1 MSIGLLASLL
11 PRTSFVPSSSGEV
24 VDGIGPLWPD
34 SAVEQTLRDA
44 PGIVSEIRI
53 WAAAEFDFGEAL
65 VVASLLQGHAEEPVR
80 QFKVPVQA
88 SRILRPYILTFPPY
102 KTVPGED
109 LVLQL
114 WVSKVQWHGELATNH
129 VVFGASAPRQ
139 DIAAP
144 LVNRGSVEPRPLSYE
159 VLWRG
164 EGWRAA
170 LEGSKPDLVRL
181 VGAIAVALIA
191 VASYFRIPSRTMR
204 RVRIAF
210 LTITKPIGRTLRRAK
225 IGRRSSLSDAE
236 APSRRRSFY
245 VFPWLIPAF
254 AILHYLANNVLLLSV
269 AEAIP
274 ITIVTMAA
282 ATVAFVTFRLFF
294 KTAAVAAVLTGL
306 LGIAFFSYGHI
317 YVALEERAD
326 HRLLFGLVVPAV
338 LALGALMRLYP
349 ELLRKIAPILNV
361 TSVVL
366 IVAPVYQIAS
376 HFLAASS
383 TPANRDSQVSV
394 EVDERVGKAA
404 ESFSSDVLRDIY
416 FIVLDEYPRSGSPKH
431 FDNSAFVQQ
440 LENRGFYVAPQ
451 ARSNYT
457 SSILSIPSSL
467 NMEYVG
473 DDSSADDA
481 ESRRLFE
488 MADNHRLGRILKTLG
503 YKYVHVSS
511 GWLVTSTNSNADL
524 VVDFT
529 PSGRVISGTDTRA
542 PSLFA
547 TYARLSGRFTTTFL
561 RTTAASPFLSHRF
574 SAEDDVPYGWHHP
587 FRTLAW
593 LDFMKEVATLK
604 GPKFV
609 FAHLLKPHGPA
620 SFDKYGNITFELGG
634 WSDDHDPT
642 VSEAFYGTVFYMNAR
657 MLEVIDAI
665 LDDYEEPPIM
675 VIAGDHGY
683 ERDDPSISN
692 DILAAYLLPDGGE
705 SAIYPSITSVNH
717 FRAIL
722 DYYFGLNLGLL
733 EDRVYNSGG

>member
-1 MSIGLLASLL
+1 M
-11 PRTSFVPSSSGEV
+11 
-24 VDGIGPLWPD
+24 
-34 SAVEQTLRDA
+34 
-44 PGIVSEIRI
+44 
-53 WAAAEFDFGEAL
+53 
-65 VVASLLQGHAEEPVR
+65 
-80 QFKVPVQA
+80 
-88 SRILRPYILTFPPY
+88 
-102 KTVPGED
+102 
-109 LVLQL
+109 
-114 WVSKVQWHGELATNH
+114 
-129 VVFGASAPRQ
+129 
-139 DIAAP
+139 
-144 LVNRGSVEPRPLSYE
+144 
-159 VLWRG
+159 
-164 EGWRAA
+164 
-170 LEGSKPDLVRL
+170 
-181 VGAIAVALIA
+181 
-191 VASYFRIPSRTMR
+191 
-204 RVRIAF
+204 
-210 LTITKPIGRTLRRAK
+210 
-225 IGRRSSLSDAE
+225 
-236 APSRRRSFY
+236 
-245 VFPWLIPAF
+245 
-254 AILHYLANNVLLLSV
+254 LLLSV

-481 ESRRLFE
+481 ESRQLVE
-488 MADNHRLGRILKTLG
+488 MADDHRLGRILETLG
-503 YKYVHVSS
+503 YHYVHVSS
-511 GWLVTSTNSNADL
+511 GWLATRTNGNADL

-561 RTTAASPFLSHRF
+561 RTTSASPFLSHEF
-574 SAEDDVPYGWHHP
+574 SVEHDDPYDSIHP
-587 FRTLAW
+587 FHALEW
-593 LDFMKEVATLK
+593 LDFMKEVASID

-609 FAHLLKPHGPA
+609 FAHVLKPHGPA
-620 SFDKYGNITFELGG
+620 SFDKYGNITFDFRG

-642 VSEAFYGTVFYMNAR
+642 VPEAFYGQLIWLNGQ

-665 LDDYEEPPIM
+665 LDDYEEPPII
-675 VIAGDHGY
+675 VIAGDHGH
-683 ERDDPSISN
+683 EPPFRN
-692 DILAAYLLPDGGE
+692 DILAGVPASGWWRE
-705 SAIYPSITSVNH
+705 RRISVDH
-717 FRAIL
+717 FRQSFQSDI
-722 DYYFGLNLGLL
+722 GLL
-733 EDRVYNSGG
+733 LRTEPWAAGGPGLQLRWLSHTGPTSHAPGVAPSSGLDDLRSEATPLGVPPRA